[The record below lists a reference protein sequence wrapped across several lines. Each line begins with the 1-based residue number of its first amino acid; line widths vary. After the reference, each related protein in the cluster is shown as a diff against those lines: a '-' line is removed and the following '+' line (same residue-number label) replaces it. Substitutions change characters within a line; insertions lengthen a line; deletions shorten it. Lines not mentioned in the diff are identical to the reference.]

1 MNKTRGFRNVGAG
14 ILAQSITIAMG
25 IIIPRLVLV
34 NLGSEANGLL
44 SSISNVLTYMTLLEA
59 GVGSATL
66 QALYKPIA
74 EKNIPQINGILS
86 ATHYFYRRTGVIY
99 FTIVAFVATCYAL
112 FVRSG
117 IPRIQVFLV
126 VLLAGSSGVLS
137 YFFQGKFKILLS
149 AEGKKYV
156 STNISTGVYILVSLS
171 KVAVLLLGG
180 NVVMVQLA
188 YFACCLIQMIVFVI
202 YIRKNY
208 RWLNYREKPDFAAI
222 SQRHAVL
229 VHQIAY
235 LIFNNTDVLI
245 LTFFATLKDA
255 SVYSIYAMIYGEV
268 KTIAVIT
275 DGFLYILGQN
285 YHNREHFVKLFDIYQ
300 VYTMAIT
307 TALFCITRIMILP
320 FLRLYTNGVEDIN
333 YIDKYLPW
341 LFAAFYLLHNGRQA
355 SMNLIDIAQKF
366 EDTKWRSVLEA
377 AINITV
383 SLILTPR
390 LGIYG
395 VLIGTIVAL
404 LYRTNDAIIYASK
417 LIERS
422 SWVTYRRWM
431 TNIGLFVIISVIS
444 SRITFNINSYGSL
457 ILVGALLVVII
468 LPLFILVDSI
478 MESKVASYGVH
489 ILKDMIKS
497 RKKSSI

>member
-1 MNKTRGFRNVGAG
+1 
-14 ILAQSITIAMG
+14 
-25 IIIPRLVLV
+25 
-34 NLGSEANGLL
+34 
-44 SSISNVLTYMTLLEA
+44 
-59 GVGSATL
+59 
-66 QALYKPIA
+66 
-74 EKNIPQINGILS
+74 
-86 ATHYFYRRTGVIY
+86 
-99 FTIVAFVATCYAL
+99 
-112 FVRSG
+112 
-117 IPRIQVFLV
+117 
-126 VLLAGSSGVLS
+126 
-137 YFFQGKFKILLS
+137 
-149 AEGKKYV
+149 
-156 STNISTGVYILVSLS
+156 
-171 KVAVLLLGG
+171 
-180 NVVMVQLA
+180 
-188 YFACCLIQMIVFVI
+188 
-202 YIRKNY
+202 
-208 RWLNYREKPDFAAI
+208 
-222 SQRHAVL
+222 
-229 VHQIAY
+229 
-235 LIFNNTDVLI
+235 
-245 LTFFATLKDA
+245 
-255 SVYSIYAMIYGEV
+255 
-268 KTIAVIT
+268 
-275 DGFLYILGQN
+275 
-285 YHNREHFVKLFDIYQ
+285 
-300 VYTMAIT
+300 MAIT